1 MTKRHERYP
10 AKHPVVLRKGA
21 DLFCATICNISIGG
35 GCILGVHT
43 LQKGDTVV
51 LDYGTGQ
58 TRATAVWTM
67 ARMTGLKF
75 EHQLSRNGLNSI
87 RDLTGTVSATA

>member
-1 MTKRHERYP
+1 MHERDKRYSTNF
-10 AKHPVVLRKGA
+10 PVVLRKGPEM
-21 DLFCATICNISIGG
+21 FSGTICNISYGG
-35 GCILGVHT
+35 GCILGVPS
-43 LQKGDTVV
+43 LKKGDTIV

-75 EHQLSRNGLNSI
+75 ESRLSRDGLNVVRLAS
-87 RDLTGTVSATA
+87 VEA